1 MKILIVAM
9 VNSIH
14 TARWLAQLEG
24 QGWDV
29 HLFPSV
35 LGVASHPLIRN
46 VTIHYPFSS
55 RKISSDGVGRV
66 KIKRR
71 YFDIAVRIFSQRF
84 FPTFQANR
92 LRRVVGRI
100 KPDVVH
106 SLEMQS
112 AGYLTLKAKTASAIF
127 PPWVVTNW
135 GSDIYLFGNLPE
147 HKAEIEQVLHACD
160 FYSCECERDI
170 KLAREFGFQGGTF
183 PVFPNAGGFDLESLC
198 PVRNRVRTSCRKT
211 IVLKGYQ
218 NWAGRALVGLRALE
232 RCVDLLSGYS
242 VVIYSA
248 SADVELAARLF
259 SARTAMP
266 VLFVGNSS
274 THMDILQMHAQ
285 ARISIGLSISD
296 AISTSMLE
304 AMVMGAFPIQS
315 CTACAD
321 EWVEH
326 GCNGMIVPPE
336 DSDIIE
342 LALRNALEDDALV
355 DSAAEKNWDI
365 ALSRLDAGALRK
377 KAVDLYSSFSDG
389 NA

>member
-14 TARWLAQLEG
+14 TARWLTQLEG
-24 QGWDV
+24 QGWDI

-35 LGVASHPLIRN
+35 LGVSSHPLIRN
-46 VTIHYPFSS
+46 VTIHYPFFS
-55 RKISSDGVGRV
+55 RKIGSDDTGGV
-66 KIKRR
+66 KAKRR
-71 YFDIAVRIFSQRF
+71 YFDIAIRIISQRF

-106 SLEMQS
+106 SLEMQG
-112 AGYLTLKAKTASAIF
+112 AGYLTLQAKKAAASF

-147 HKAEIEQVLHACD
+147 HKAEIEQVLLACD

-170 KLAREFGFQGGTF
+170 RLAREFGFQGGTF
-183 PVFPNAGGFDLESLC
+183 PVFPNAGGFDLEPLY
-198 PVRNRVRTSCRKT
+198 PVRSRVQTSCRKT

-218 NWAGRALVGLRALE
+218 NWAGRSLVGLRALE
-232 RCVDLLSGYS
+232 RCVDLLGGYS

-248 SADVELAARLF
+248 SPDVELAARLF
-259 SARTAMP
+259 SGRTSVP

-336 DSDIIE
+336 DPDVIE

-355 DSAAEKNWDI
+355 DSAAEKNWGI
-365 ALSRLDAGALRK
+365 AQSRLDAGALRK
-377 KAVDLYSSFSDG
+377 KAVDLYLTFSSS
-389 NA
+389 NS